1 MRFILFN
8 LAVGAALIYLFNGGQ
23 LPAMDWK
30 AGLAQLKAE
39 VTGKET
45 VAAPKQLAAA
55 GQSHGRDVIE
65 PPKPEPKPDP
75 KPQPAPKPSTGSTK
89 TKATPALP
97 PLGEARQVAKRPDPK
112 PAPKGVQTAANIT
125 APSVPPVPPVPPAV
139 AQRRAEVLGETVPET
154 AARPAARRVQLEPGT
169 AMMSAADRKRELD
182 ALAEEMEMLYIQK
195 IGG

>member
-45 VAAPKQLAAA
+45 VAAPKQIAAA

-89 TKATPALP
+89 TK
-97 PLGEARQVAKRPDPK
+97 
-112 PAPKGVQTAANIT
+112 
-125 APSVPPVPPVPPAV
+125 VPPVPPAV

-154 AARPAARRVQLEPGT
+154 AALPAARRVQLEPGT